1 LKKQNYILIGAI
13 ITLLIIAKPTIKKIK
28 NVIITI
34 SKKDFLNNIKNDVQK
49 ISVKIGVPYKFMV
62 AQIILET
69 GWGKSSLFL
78 KYNNV
83 GGIKA
88 VKGQNF
94 VSLPTIE
101 YIKGV
106 KTNLNQNFAIYPN
119 LEAGLIAYSKIL
131 QNKYFK
137 KYLNKTTNAVEYAK
151 LLQSGSPKYATDINY
166 VSKIENLVNQINT
179 IV

>member
-13 ITLLIIAKPTIKKIK
+13 ITLLIITKPAVKKIK
-28 NVIITI
+28 NVILTI
-34 SKKDFLNNIKNDVQK
+34 SKKDFLNSIKKEVEN
-49 ISVKIGVPYKFMV
+49 ISVKIGVPYKFMI

-69 GWGKSSLFL
+69 GWGKSSLFS

-88 VKGQNF
+88 VKGQKF
-94 VSLPTIE
+94 ISLPTIE

-106 KTNLNQNFAIYPN
+106 KTTINQNFAVYPD
-119 LEAGLIAYSKIL
+119 LKSGLIAYSKIL
-131 QNKYFK
+131 QNRYFK
-137 KYLNKTTNAVEYAK
+137 KYLNKTKNPVEYAK
-151 LLQSGSPKYATDINY
+151 LLQSGAPKYATDINY
-166 VSKIENLVNQINT
+166 VAKIENLVNQINT